1 MFNATVDDILQS
13 LQMPPVSVKV
23 VQVEDPRIFNIEDP
37 LADLKDFIVD
47 YNSES
52 HAGSPV
58 LDQIMNAST
67 IEEIE
72 QYLRANFDYCD
83 SCFLNMYRKYAT
95 KN

>member
-1 MFNATVDDILQS
+1 MFSVTVDNILQA
-13 LQMPPVSVKV
+13 LQMPPVSVEV
-23 VQVEDPRIFNIEDP
+23 DQEEDP
-37 LADLKDFIVD
+37 LADLKEFIVE
-47 YNSES
+47 YNHES

-72 QYLRANFDYCD
+72 QYLKVNFDYCED
-83 SCFLNMYRKYAT
+83 CLLKMYRKYAT

>member
-1 MFNATVDDILQS
+1 MFSVTVDDILQS
-13 LQMPPVSVKV
+13 LQKPQVSVKV
-23 VQVEDPRIFNIEDP
+23 VQIEDP
-37 LADLKDFIVD
+37 LADLKEFIVE

-72 QYLRANFDYCD
+72 QYLRANFNYCD

>member
-1 MFNATVDDILQS
+1 MFSVTVDDILQS
-13 LQMPPVSVKV
+13 LQKPQVSVKV
-23 VQVEDPRIFNIEDP
+23 VQIEDP
-37 LADLKDFIVD
+37 LADLKEFIVD
-47 YNSES
+47 YNHDS

-58 LDQIMNAST
+58 LNQIMNAST

-95 KN
+95 KS